1 MRNPVFTPFTL
12 PSGLVLKN
20 RIAKAAME
28 ENLAQ
33 EDQTPSQILKNVY
46 SAWAEGGA
54 GLIITGNVMIDHLA
68 MTGPSGLVL
77 EKSTDITA
85 FAELAR
91 LSQQNNCKVVM
102 QINHPGRQV
111 FKKMGGKALSASS
124 VALNMGKHSHLFGVP
139 KAMTKTDIDD
149 VITRFTQTAQQA
161 EKAGFNGVQIHAAH
175 GYLLAQFL
183 SPLTNKRDDKWGG
196 SLQNRAR
203 LLLEITRSIKA
214 TCSLTF
220 SVSVKLNSADF
231 QRGGF
236 EPSDAQVVV
245 DLLNK
250 LNVDFVELS
259 GGSYEAP
266 AMQGKTG
273 DQRTLAREAYFLEFA
288 KAISQRSSV
297 PIMTTGGISRLSIAN
312 NVIESGVALVGIATA
327 IAYQPNL
334 PNKWQNEPLQ
344 SAVLPNVTWQDKT
357 LAGLATMALVKR
369 QIRRIG
375 QGKPV
380 KINASPVFTLIS
392 DQLRSVKLTKRYRK
406 RFAHEL
412 NVEAK

>member
-1 MRNPVFTPFTL
+1 MRNPVFTSFTL

-33 EDQTPSQILKNVY
+33 EDQTPSQALKNVY
-46 SAWAEGGA
+46 SAWAKGGT
-54 GLIITGNVMIDHLA
+54 GLIITGNVMVDHLA
-68 MTGPSGLVL
+68 MTGPGGLVL
-77 EKSTDITA
+77 EQSTDITA

-91 LSQQNNCKVVM
+91 LSKQNNCKVVM

-139 KAMTKTDIDD
+139 KAMTQTDIDD
-149 VITRFTQTAQQA
+149 VITRFTQTALQA

-214 TCSLTF
+214 VCSPTF

-245 DLLNK
+245 DLLNE

-273 DQRTLAREAYFLEFA
+273 DERTLAREAYFLEFA
-288 KAISQRSSV
+288 KAISHRSSI

-327 IAYQPNL
+327 LAYQPNL

-344 SAVLPNVTWQDKT
+344 LAVLPSVTWQDKT

-369 QIRRIG
+369 QIRRLG

-380 KINASPVFTLIS
+380 KTNASPIFTLIS
-392 DQLRSVKLTKRYRK
+392 DQLRSVKLTKRYRN
-406 RFAHEL
+406 RFAREI
-412 NVEAK
+412 N

>member
-1 MRNPVFTPFTL
+1 MRNPVFTSFTL

-33 EDQTPSQILKNVY
+33 EDQTPSQALKNVY
-46 SAWAEGGA
+46 SAWAKGGT
-54 GLIITGNVMIDHLA
+54 GLIITGNVMVDHLA
-68 MTGPSGLVL
+68 MTGPGGLVL
-77 EKSTDITA
+77 EQSTDITA

-91 LSQQNNCKVVM
+91 LSKQNNCKVVM

-139 KAMTKTDIDD
+139 KAMTQTDIDD
-149 VITRFTQTAQQA
+149 VITRFTQTALQA

-214 TCSLTF
+214 ACSPTF

-245 DLLNK
+245 DLLNE

-273 DQRTLAREAYFLEFA
+273 DERTLAREAYFLEFA
-288 KAISQRSSV
+288 KAISHRSSI

-327 IAYQPNL
+327 LAYQPNL

-344 SAVLPNVTWQDKT
+344 LAVLPSVTWQDKT

-369 QIRRIG
+369 QIRRLG

-380 KINASPVFTLIS
+380 KTNASPIFTLIS
-392 DQLRSVKLTKRYRK
+392 DQLRSVKLTKRYRN
-406 RFAHEL
+406 RFAREI
-412 NVEAK
+412 N

>member
-1 MRNPVFTPFTL
+1 MRNPVFTSFTL

-33 EDQTPSQILKNVY
+33 EDQTPSQALKNVY
-46 SAWAEGGA
+46 SAWAKGGT
-54 GLIITGNVMIDHLA
+54 GLIITGNVMVDHLA
-68 MTGPSGLVL
+68 MTGPGGLVL
-77 EKSTDITA
+77 EQSTDITA

-91 LSQQNNCKVVM
+91 LSKQNNCKVVM

-111 FKKMGGKALSASS
+111 FKKMGGKAISASS

-139 KAMTKTDIDD
+139 KAMTQTDIDD
-149 VITRFTQTAQQA
+149 VITRFTQTALQA

-214 TCSLTF
+214 VCSPTL

-245 DLLNK
+245 DLLNE

-273 DQRTLAREAYFLEFA
+273 DERTLAREAYFLEFA
-288 KAISQRSSV
+288 KAISQRSSI

-327 IAYQPNL
+327 LAYQPNL

-344 SAVLPNVTWQDKT
+344 LAVLPSVTWQDKT

-369 QIRRIG
+369 QIRRLG

-380 KINASPVFTLIS
+380 KTNASPIFTLIS
-392 DQLRSVKLTKRYRK
+392 DQLRSVKLTKRYRN
-406 RFAHEL
+406 RFAREI
-412 NVEAK
+412 N

>member
-1 MRNPVFTPFTL
+1 MRNPVFTSFTL

-33 EDQTPSQILKNVY
+33 EDQTPSQALKNVY
-46 SAWAEGGA
+46 SAWAKGGT
-54 GLIITGNVMIDHLA
+54 GLIITGNVMVDHLA
-68 MTGPSGLVL
+68 MTGPGGLVL
-77 EKSTDITA
+77 EQSTDITA

-91 LSQQNNCKVVM
+91 LSKQNNCKVVM

-139 KAMTKTDIDD
+139 KAMTQTDIDD
-149 VITRFTQTAQQA
+149 VITRFTQTALQA

-183 SPLTNKRDDKWGG
+183 SPLTNKRNDKWGG

-214 TCSLTF
+214 VCSPTL

-245 DLLNK
+245 DLLNE

-273 DQRTLAREAYFLEFA
+273 DERTLAREAYFLEFA
-288 KAISQRSSV
+288 KAISHRSSI

-327 IAYQPNL
+327 LAYQPNL

-344 SAVLPNVTWQDKT
+344 LAVLPSVTWQDKT

-369 QIRRIG
+369 QIRRLG

-380 KINASPVFTLIS
+380 KTNASPIFTLIS
-392 DQLRSVKLTKRYRK
+392 DQLRSVKLTKRYRN
-406 RFAHEL
+406 RFASEI
-412 NVEAK
+412 N

>member
-1 MRNPVFTPFTL
+1 MRNPVFTSFTL

-33 EDQTPSQILKNVY
+33 EDQTPSQALKNVY
-46 SAWAEGGA
+46 SAWAKGGT
-54 GLIITGNVMIDHLA
+54 GLIITGNVMVDHLA
-68 MTGPSGLVL
+68 MTGPGGLVL
-77 EKSTDITA
+77 EQSTDITA

-91 LSQQNNCKVVM
+91 LSKQNNCKVVM

-139 KAMTKTDIDD
+139 KAMTQTDIDD
-149 VITRFTQTAQQA
+149 VITRFTQTALQA

-214 TCSLTF
+214 VCSPTL

-245 DLLNK
+245 DLLNE

-273 DQRTLAREAYFLEFA
+273 DERTLAREAYFLEFA
-288 KAISQRSSV
+288 KAISQRSSI

-327 IAYQPNL
+327 LAYQPNL

-344 SAVLPNVTWQDKT
+344 LAVLPSVTWQDKT

-369 QIRRIG
+369 QIRRLG

-380 KINASPVFTLIS
+380 KTNASPIFTLIS
-392 DQLRSVKLTKRYRK
+392 DQLRSVKLTKRYRN
-406 RFAHEL
+406 RFASEI
-412 NVEAK
+412 N

>member
-1 MRNPVFTPFTL
+1 MRNPVFTSFTL

-33 EDQTPSQILKNVY
+33 EDQTPSQALKNVY
-46 SAWAEGGA
+46 SAWAKGGT
-54 GLIITGNVMIDHLA
+54 GLIITGNVMVDHLA
-68 MTGPSGLVL
+68 MTGPGGLVL
-77 EKSTDITA
+77 EQSTDITA

-91 LSQQNNCKVVM
+91 LSKQNNCKVVM

-124 VALNMGKHSHLFGVP
+124 IALNMGKHSHLFGVP
-139 KAMTKTDIDD
+139 KAMTQTDIDD
-149 VITRFTQTAQQA
+149 VITRFTQTALQA

-214 TCSLTF
+214 VCSPTF

-236 EPSDAQVVV
+236 ESSDAQVVV
-245 DLLNK
+245 DLLNE

-273 DQRTLAREAYFLEFA
+273 DERTLAREAYFLEFA
-288 KAISQRSSV
+288 KAISHRSSI

-327 IAYQPNL
+327 LAYQPNL

-344 SAVLPNVTWQDKT
+344 LAVLPSVTWQDKT

-375 QGKPV
+375 QGKSV
-380 KINASPVFTLIS
+380 KTNASPIFTLIS
-392 DQLRSVKLTKRYRK
+392 DQLRSVKLTKRYRN
-406 RFAHEL
+406 RFASEI
-412 NVEAK
+412 N

>member
-46 SAWAEGGA
+46 SAWAVGGA

-68 MTGPSGLVL
+68 MTGPGGLVL

-214 TCSLTF
+214 SCSLTF

-327 IAYQPNL
+327 LAYQPNL

-344 SAVLPNVTWQDKT
+344 LAVLPNVTWQDKT

-369 QIRRIG
+369 QICRIG

-380 KINASPVFTLIS
+380 KINASPVFTLIG

>member
-1 MRNPVFTPFTL
+1 MHNPVFTSFTL

-33 EDQTPSQILKNVY
+33 EDQTPSQVLKNVY
-46 SAWAEGGA
+46 SAWAKGGT
-54 GLIITGNVMIDHLA
+54 GLIITGNVMVDHLA
-68 MTGPSGLVL
+68 MTGPGGLVL
-77 EKSTDITA
+77 EQNTDITA
-85 FAELAR
+85 FAELAS
-91 LSQQNNCKVVM
+91 LSKQNNCKVVM

-139 KAMTKTDIDD
+139 RAMTQSEIDD

-203 LLLEITRSIKA
+203 LLLEITRSIKEV
-214 TCSLTF
+214 CSPTF

-245 DLLNK
+245 DLLNE

-273 DQRTLAREAYFLEFA
+273 DERTLAREAYFLEFA
-288 KAISQRSSV
+288 KVISQRSSI

-327 IAYQPNL
+327 LAYQPNL
-334 PNKWQNEPLQ
+334 VNKWQNEPLQ
-344 SAVLPNVTWQDKT
+344 LAVLPNVAWRDKT
-357 LAGLATMALVKR
+357 LAGLAIMALVKR
-369 QIRRIG
+369 QIRRVG
-375 QGKPV
+375 EGKSV
-380 KINASPVFTLIS
+380 KTNASPLFTLIT
-392 DQLRSVKLTKRYRK
+392 DQLRSLKLTKRYRK
-406 RFAHEL
+406 RFFG
-412 NVEAK
+412 

>member
-1 MRNPVFTPFTL
+1 MRNPVFTSFTL

-33 EDQTPSQILKNVY
+33 EDQTPSQALKNVY
-46 SAWAEGGA
+46 SAWAKGGT
-54 GLIITGNVMIDHLA
+54 GLIITGNVMVDHLA
-68 MTGPSGLVL
+68 MTGPGGLVL
-77 EKSTDITA
+77 EQSTDITA

-91 LSQQNNCKVVM
+91 LSKQNNCKVVM

-111 FKKMGGKALSASS
+111 FKKMGGKAISASS

-139 KAMTKTDIDD
+139 KAMTQTDIDD
-149 VITRFTQTAQQA
+149 VITRFTQTALQA

-214 TCSLTF
+214 ACSPTL

-245 DLLNK
+245 DLLNE

-273 DQRTLAREAYFLEFA
+273 DERTLAREAYFLEFA
-288 KAISQRSSV
+288 KAISHRSSI

-327 IAYQPNL
+327 LAYQPNL

-344 SAVLPNVTWQDKT
+344 LAVLPNVTWQDKT

-369 QIRRIG
+369 QIRRLG

-380 KINASPVFTLIS
+380 KTNASPIFTLIS
-392 DQLRSVKLTKRYRK
+392 DQLRSVKLTKRYRN
-406 RFAHEL
+406 RFASEI
-412 NVEAK
+412 N

>member
-1 MRNPVFTPFTL
+1 MRNPVFTSFTL

-33 EDQTPSQILKNVY
+33 EDQTPSQALKNVY
-46 SAWAEGGA
+46 SAWAKGGA
-54 GLIITGNVMIDHLA
+54 GLIITGNVMVDHLA
-68 MTGPSGLVL
+68 MTGPGGLVL
-77 EKSTDITA
+77 EQSSDITA

-91 LSQQNNCKVVM
+91 LSKQNNCKVVM

-111 FKKMGGKALSASS
+111 FKKMGGKALSASN

-139 KAMTKTDIDD
+139 KAMTQTDIDD
-149 VITRFTQTAQQA
+149 VITRFTLTAQQA

-196 SLQNRAR
+196 NLQNRTR

-214 TCSLTF
+214 ACSSTF

-245 DLLNK
+245 DLLNE

-266 AMQGKTG
+266 AMQGKTS
-273 DQRTLAREAYFLEFA
+273 DERTLAREAYFLEFA
-288 KAISQRSSV
+288 KVISQRSSI

-312 NVIESGVALVGIATA
+312 TVIDSGVALVGVATA
-327 IAYQPNL
+327 LAYQPNL
-334 PNKWQNEPLQ
+334 VNKWQNEPLQ
-344 SAVLPNVTWQDKT
+344 LAVLPSVTWQDKT

-369 QIRRIG
+369 QIRRVG
-375 QGKPV
+375 QGKPI
-380 KINASPVFTLIS
+380 KINASPIFTLIS

-406 RFAHEL
+406 RFANEL
-412 NVEAK
+412 N

>member
-1 MRNPVFTPFTL
+1 MRNPVFTSFTL

-33 EDQTPSQILKNVY
+33 EDQTPSQALKNVY
-46 SAWAEGGA
+46 SAWAKGGT
-54 GLIITGNVMIDHLA
+54 GLIITGNVMVDHLA
-68 MTGPSGLVL
+68 MTGPGGLVL
-77 EKSTDITA
+77 EQSTDITA

-91 LSQQNNCKVVM
+91 LSKQNNCKVVM

-111 FKKMGGKALSASS
+111 FKKMGGKAISASS

-139 KAMTKTDIDD
+139 KAMTQTDIDD
-149 VITRFTQTAQQA
+149 VITRFTQTALQA

-214 TCSLTF
+214 ACSHTL

-245 DLLNK
+245 DLLDE

-273 DQRTLAREAYFLEFA
+273 DERTLAREAYFLEFA
-288 KAISQRSSV
+288 KAISQRSSI

-327 IAYQPNL
+327 LAYQPNL

-344 SAVLPNVTWQDKT
+344 LAVLPSVTWQDKT

-369 QIRRIG
+369 QIRRLG

-380 KINASPVFTLIS
+380 KTNASPIFTLIS
-392 DQLRSVKLTKRYRK
+392 DQLRSIKLIKRYRN
-406 RFAHEL
+406 RFASEI
-412 NVEAK
+412 N

>member
-1 MRNPVFTPFTL
+1 MRNPVFTSFTL

-33 EDQTPSQILKNVY
+33 EDQTPSQALKNVY
-46 SAWAEGGA
+46 SAWAKGGT
-54 GLIITGNVMIDHLA
+54 GLIITGNVMVDHLA
-68 MTGPSGLVL
+68 MTGPGGLVL
-77 EKSTDITA
+77 EQSTDITA

-91 LSQQNNCKVVM
+91 LSKQNNCKVVM

-139 KAMTKTDIDD
+139 KAMTQTDIDD
-149 VITRFTQTAQQA
+149 VITRFTQTALQA

-214 TCSLTF
+214 VCSPTL

-245 DLLNK
+245 DLLNE

-273 DQRTLAREAYFLEFA
+273 DERTLAREAYFLEFA
-288 KAISQRSSV
+288 KAISHRSSI

-327 IAYQPNL
+327 LAYQPNL

-344 SAVLPNVTWQDKT
+344 LAVLPSVTWQDKT

-369 QIRRIG
+369 QIRRLG

-380 KINASPVFTLIS
+380 KTNASPIFTLIS
-392 DQLRSVKLTKRYRK
+392 DQLRSVKLTKRYRN
-406 RFAHEL
+406 RFAREI
-412 NVEAK
+412 N

>member
-1 MRNPVFTPFTL
+1 MRNPVFTSFTL

-33 EDQTPSQILKNVY
+33 EDQTPSQALKNVY
-46 SAWAEGGA
+46 SAWAKGGT
-54 GLIITGNVMIDHLA
+54 GLIITGNVMVDHLA
-68 MTGPSGLVL
+68 MTGPGGLVL
-77 EKSTDITA
+77 EQSTDITA

-91 LSQQNNCKVVM
+91 LSKQNNCKVVM

-139 KAMTKTDIDD
+139 KAMTQTDIDD
-149 VITRFTQTAQQA
+149 VITRFTQTALQA

-183 SPLTNKRDDKWGG
+183 SPLTNKRNDKWGG

-214 TCSLTF
+214 ACSPTL

-245 DLLNK
+245 DLLNE

-273 DQRTLAREAYFLEFA
+273 DERTLAREAYFLEFA
-288 KAISQRSSV
+288 KAISHRSSI

-327 IAYQPNL
+327 LAYQPNL

-344 SAVLPNVTWQDKT
+344 LAVLPSVTWQDKT

-369 QIRRIG
+369 QIRRLG

-380 KINASPVFTLIS
+380 KTNASPIFTLIS
-392 DQLRSVKLTKRYRK
+392 DQLRSVKLTKRYRN
-406 RFAHEL
+406 RFAREI
-412 NVEAK
+412 N